1 MTAAGHIAV
10 GMLIDQHCPSEL
22 AFGAGMLGHAAM
34 DYLLPKYRPW
44 PPGDNIPIIAWEAVA
59 SYVLLREAYKREE
72 KAGVL
77 GQLAPDVV
85 DGVYSLLNPQAW
97 QRGTLICPWHRAG
110 IFKRDMSWALTFA
123 VEAILIALALA
134 GD

>member
-1 MTAAGHIAV
+1 M
-10 GMLIDQHCPSEL
+10 
-22 AFGAGMLGHAAM
+22 
-34 DYLLPKYRPW
+34 
-44 PPGDNIPIIAWEAVA
+44 
-59 SYVLLREAYKREE
+59 LLREAYKREE

-97 QRGTLICPWHRAG
+97 HRAE
-110 IFKRDMSWALTFA
+110 IFGRDMSWPLTFA